1 MSQARITAIVP
12 CNDLEKAEAFFAR
25 LGLTRPPADR
35 ARVAGLPAS
44 EDTYRILQGA
54 DGMEVHLNQAVEG
67 WVVAER
73 NNFGIYVYCDR
84 VDELGAE
91 FKDEIIEAGKAPEL
105 KPWGMYEF
113 SLNGPDGC
121 LVRVGKLPTRSL
133 TGSQNLPEERV

>member
-1 MSQARITAIVP
+1 MSQARITAIIP
-12 CNDLEKAEAFFAR
+12 CNDLEKGEAFFAR
-25 LGLTRPPADR
+25 LGLTRPPADK

-54 DGMEVHLNQAVEG
+54 GMEVHLNQAVEG

-73 NNFGIYVYCDR
+73 NNFGIYVYCDGVDR
-84 VDELGAE
+84 VDELAAE
-91 FKDEIIEAGKAPEL
+91 FKDEIIEAGKAAEL

-121 LVRVGKLPTRSL
+121 LVRVGKQST
-133 TGSQNLPEERV
+133 